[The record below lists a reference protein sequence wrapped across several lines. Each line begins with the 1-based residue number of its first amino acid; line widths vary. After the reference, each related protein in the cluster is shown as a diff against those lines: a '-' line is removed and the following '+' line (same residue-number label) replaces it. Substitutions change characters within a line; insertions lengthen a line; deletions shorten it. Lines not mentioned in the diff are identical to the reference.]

1 MDLVLLFIKHFLWDL
16 LYLAPL
22 VIFLFGVV
30 TGLGLAIG
38 RIEGWTRFDAV
49 YHAFIN
55 ATTVGYGDYQPVQ
68 KSSKILSVFCAF
80 TGLLLSGI
88 VVAAAVHAIQV
99 SFEELLK
106 AGEIVAPRKP

>member
-22 VIFLFGVV
+22 VVFLLAVIS
-30 TGLGLAIG
+30 GLGLAIG
-38 RIEGWTRFDAV
+38 RIEGWQRFDAV

-55 ATTVGYGDYQPVQ
+55 ATTVGYGDFQPTH
-68 KSSKILSVFCAF
+68 KTSKILSIICAF

-99 SFEELLK
+99 SFEEMIGI
-106 AGEIVAPRKP
+106 GEIIAPRQP